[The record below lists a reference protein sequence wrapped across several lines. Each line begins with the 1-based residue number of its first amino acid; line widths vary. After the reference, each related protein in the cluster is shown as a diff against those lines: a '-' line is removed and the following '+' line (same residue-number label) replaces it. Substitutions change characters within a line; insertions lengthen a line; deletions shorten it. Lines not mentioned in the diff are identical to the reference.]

1 MNLYTGA
8 QGMSKERRP
17 GWPSIVAK
25 EAKRGRYRDR
35 ERSMLR
41 TMAIWPA

>member
-1 MNLYTGA
+1 
-8 QGMSKERRP
+8 MSKERASRFTLHH
-17 GWPSIVAK
+17 AK
-25 EAKRGRYRDR
+25 KAKRGRYRDR